1 MAETSGKSAHIL
13 NSSATLFGLCFVV
26 FTSLKALNLDKNT
39 LIDESTAVTMVLFMT
54 SCLLSFLSIRGHKQ
68 SALYEKIADYVFV
81 TGLFT
86 LIGLTLSITFNVVR

>member
-26 FTSLKALNLDKNT
+26 FTSLKALKLDKDT
-39 LIDESTAVTMVLFMT
+39 LIDESTAGTMLLFMT
-54 SCLLSFLSIRGHKQ
+54 SCLLSFLSIRSKKR

-86 LIGLTLSITFNVVR
+86 LTGLTLSITFNVVR